1 MIIRRFAKNTGNRKE
16 LVNRISSITG
26 VASRY
31 TGMPLMSYEI
41 GNFTVEKDGILAV
54 TINEAEGGNEGAVI
68 LALSADNL
76 IGEEISP
83 RASET
88 SQTLDITEREK
99 EETTEAAEAA
109 ESVESNAATSS
120 ATSYIPVEDMDDM
133 DDASYAA
140 FGIEDWDPEEPAEQE
155 APNETDEQEPQ
166 LEDEFQSM
174 SDDELQIDEPQLLV
188 ETENTAHT
196 ETENCGGECA
206 DEDDTGNEAGSKESE
221 DTVNSL
227 EIAFPLVRH
236 TPTSIINLICMLI
249 LVALFFQKQ
258 QVVVSVQVKSWW
270 MLCWMLEFSSKL
282 KMW

>member
-68 LALSADNL
+68 LALRADNL

-83 RASET
+83 KASETSQIT

-109 ESVESNAATSS
+109 ESAESNAGTSS
-120 ATSYIPVEDMDDM
+120 ATSYIP
-133 DDASYAA
+133 
-140 FGIEDWDPEEPAEQE
+140 
-155 APNETDEQEPQ
+155 
-166 LEDEFQSM
+166 
-174 SDDELQIDEPQLLV
+174 
-188 ETENTAHT
+188 
-196 ETENCGGECA
+196 GECA

>member
-1 MIIRRFAKNTGNRKE
+1 
-16 LVNRISSITG
+16 
-26 VASRY
+26 
-31 TGMPLMSYEI
+31 MSYEI
-41 GNFTVEKDGILAV
+41 GNFKVEKDGILAV

-68 LALSADNL
+68 LALRADNL

-83 RASET
+83 KASET
-88 SQTLDITEREK
+88 SQRTSQIISQTLDITEREK
-99 EETTEAAEAA
+99 EETTEGATEAA
-109 ESVESNAATSS
+109 ESAESNAGTSS
-120 ATSYIPVEDMDDM
+120 ATSYTPVEDMDDM

-166 LEDEFQSM
+166 LSDEFQM
-174 SDDELQIDEPQLLV
+174 TSDDELQIDEPQLLV

-206 DEDDTGNEAGSKESE
+206 DEDDTGNEAGSEESE

-249 LVALFFQKQ
+249 LVVRFFQKQ